1 MIKAMFKTW
10 ASALLCVSLSVEV
23 AASPTIRERTTDL
36 RALLTD
42 PARQWAANTT
52 VSFPGSTNFDNATE
66 RYSIFNQPTYSAAVS
81 PGTEGDISK
90 VINLAKSYNFPFLAR
105 AGGHGGAN
113 MSDFESGVSLDLSKF
128 NSIVIDSAAQT
139 MTVGP
144 GVHYR
149 DIFDPL
155 YNAGFYIQTGSCS
168 CPSVIGVAIG
178 GGVGRLM
185 GKLGLT
191 TDALQSVRLVGADGV
206 VKTVSATSYPDLW
219 WAIRGAGA
227 NYGVITSATFKIQ
240 PLSNNNGGNAFMLDF
255 VLPAEKSLE
264 YLNIIEKS
272 FNPMPVNLAGIIVF
286 NWNSTHNVSQ
296 VVSDWIFFGTEA
308 DARKTLAPI
317 LALNATFI
325 TATLPWN
332 RIITVSGGGSD
343 ALNCMP
349 NKLRN
354 TFNLNLK
361 TYSAAGWQQSFETL
375 TDFLQK
381 YPGGRGSQVI
391 LELFANNATAAVPSS
406 ETSWPWR
413 DVRGFFQE
421 LFVYDTGDSVT
432 AQGAATYGSQLR
444 SQFAPYSGYSTPT
457 VFVNYARG
465 DEKIEDI
472 YGADKLPR
480 LAQLK
485 QKYDPNNLF
494 AYGHPI
500 PLSYP

>member
-1 MIKAMFKTW
+1 M
-10 ASALLCVSLSVEV
+10 
-23 AASPTIRERTTDL
+23 AA
-36 RALLTD
+36 
-42 PARQWAANTT
+42 
-52 VSFPGSTNFDNATE
+52 
-66 RYSIFNQPTYSAAVS
+66 RYSTQ
-81 PGTEGDISK
+81 
-90 VINLAKSYNFPFLAR
+90 
-105 AGGHGGAN
+105 
-113 MSDFESGVSLDLSKF
+113 SLPSKF

-155 YNAGFYIQTGSCS
+155 YNARFYIQTGSCS

-178 GGVGRLM
+178 GDVGRLM

-191 TDALQSVRLVGADGV
+191 TDALQSVRLVGADGA

-240 PLSNNNGGNAFMLDF
+240 PLFNNNGGNAFMLDF

-264 YLNIIEKS
+264 YLNITEKS

-332 RIITVSGGGSD
+332 QIISVSGGGSD
-343 ALNCMP
+343 APNCVP

-381 YPGGRGSQVI
+381 YPGGRGSQII

-444 SQFAPYSGYSTPT
+444 S
-457 VFVNYARG
+457 
-465 DEKIEDI
+465 
-472 YGADKLPR
+472 
-480 LAQLK
+480 
-485 QKYDPNNLF
+485 
-494 AYGHPI
+494 
-500 PLSYP
+500 

>member
-1 MIKAMFKTW
+1 MNRYKT
-10 ASALLCVSLSVEV
+10 SLK
-23 AASPTIRERTTDL
+23 
-36 RALLTD
+36 
-42 PARQWAANTT
+42 
-52 VSFPGSTNFDNATE
+52 
-66 RYSIFNQPTYSAAVS
+66 RYSIFNQPTYSATVS

-90 VINLAKSYNFPFLAR
+90 VRNLLTEMIMINLAKSYSFPFLAR

-113 MSDFESGVSLDLSKF
+113 MSDFENGVSLDLSKF

-155 YNAGFYIQTGSCS
+155 YNAGFYIQTGNCS

-191 TDALQSVRLVGADGV
+191 TDALQSVRLVGADGA

-240 PLSNNNGGNAFMLDF
+240 PLFNNHGGNAFILDF
-255 VLPAEKSLE
+255 VLAAEKSLE
-264 YLNIIEKS
+264 YLNFIEKS
-272 FNPMPVNLAGIIVF
+272 FNPMPVNLTGIIVF
-286 NWNSTHNVSQ
+286 NWNSTHNV
-296 VVSDWIFFGTEA
+296 A

-325 TATLPWN
+325 MATLPWN
-332 RIITVSGGGSD
+332 QIISVSGGGSD
-343 ALNCMP
+343 ALNCVP

-361 TYSAAGWQQSFETL
+361 TYSAAN
-375 TDFLQK
+375 FLQK

-413 DVRGFFQE
+413 DVRGFFQK

-444 SQFAPYSGYSTPT
+444 SQFAPYSRYSTPT

>member
-1 MIKAMFKTW
+1 MNRYKT
-10 ASALLCVSLSVEV
+10 SLK
-23 AASPTIRERTTDL
+23 
-36 RALLTD
+36 
-42 PARQWAANTT
+42 
-52 VSFPGSTNFDNATE
+52 
-66 RYSIFNQPTYSAAVS
+66 RYSIFNQPTYSATVS

-90 VINLAKSYNFPFLAR
+90 VINLAKSYSFPFLTR
-105 AGGHGGAN
+105 AGDHGGAN
-113 MSDFESGVSLDLSKF
+113 MSDFENGVSLDLSKF

-149 DIFDPL
+149 DIFGPL
-155 YNAGFYIQTGSCS
+155 YNARFYIVKTGSCS

-178 GGVGRLM
+178 GGVGRLI
-185 GKLGLT
+185 GQLGLT
-191 TDALQSVRLVGADGV
+191 TDALQSVRLIGADGI

-240 PLSNNNGGNAFMLDF
+240 PLFNNNGGNAFMLDF
-255 VLPAEKSLE
+255 VLPAEE
-264 YLNIIEKS
+264 D

-286 NWNSTHNVSQ
+286 NWNSTHNLSQ
-296 VVSDWIFFGTEA
+296 VVSDWIFFFGTEA

-332 RIITVSGGGSD
+332 QIISVSGGGSD
-343 ALNCMP
+343 ALNCVP

-361 TYSAAGWQQSFETL
+361 TYSAA
-375 TDFLQK
+375 DFLQK